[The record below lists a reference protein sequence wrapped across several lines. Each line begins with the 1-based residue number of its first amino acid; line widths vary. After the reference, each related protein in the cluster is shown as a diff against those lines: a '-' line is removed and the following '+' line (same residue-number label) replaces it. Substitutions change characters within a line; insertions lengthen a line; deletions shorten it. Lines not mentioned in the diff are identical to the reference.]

1 MTPFPHDLI
10 SPDHTYSNKRGGD
23 SGQGESDEDRRHC
36 SSDSSEEGEE
46 EVPPANRE
54 VLRWK
59 RGRVLGKGAFGKVCE
74 GLMDNAKLIA
84 VKEIE
89 LDMDTTREKAE
100 LVRVRWRWE
109 GGGEDRG
116 GIWVKLLQ
124 SRYLMYCLYISCT
137 CTFW

>member
-10 SPDHTYSNKRGGD
+10 SPDHTYSSKRGGD

-109 GGGEDRG
+109 GRG
-116 GIWVKLLQ
+116 
-124 SRYLMYCLYISCT
+124 R
-137 CTFW
+137 